1 MKKAS
6 KSCAALIMA
15 ALLAVLSIPFGMPA
29 NAASPETVIGVL
41 SDPHLYPEEM
51 IGDGYEALS
60 EGKANEAKPDLH
72 SEGVLLS
79 ALAALEE
86 QARTGGMKYLLIAG
100 DLTRDGEYQAHVKM
114 AKHLRDFEKRS
125 GVQVAVIPG
134 NHDINS
140 TGPRDY
146 SSGSPQKARACTPAE
161 FRKIYAKL
169 GYDLA
174 DSCYTPSKGQ
184 QGGGLSYAAN
194 LGGFRLL
201 ALDTCKYSPD
211 TVGHEGT
218 LAGGMIGNDQMTW
231 VLKELAAAKK
241 AGRPAIGMGHH
252 NLTEHL
258 GFEGGLG
265 SDFMLDDYREAR
277 EALADAGMHY
287 YFSGHVHIEEIGR
300 AVSDKGEVLYDIS
313 CSSLVMFPYTFR
325 VIKFSAGSGK
335 IIADVNTLPADQTL
349 PVTAEGVTYPQPY
362 WKTGFA
368 ASFWGED
375 SGLAGFAAEYINRVL
390 GRQLKRIGEAGGI
403 NAFLKAS
410 GTDIGAK
417 LREALGDGLA
427 IGDWNI
433 LSEKNLT
440 GLIEDLL
447 AQVDAL
453 YVNDSARLEALL
465 ENVLGKL
472 FKLRVSW
479 LPSTAFIDT
488 LGFGSRRRPG
498 TLEDFGNNALAYIFG
513 HTGDYTKDAF
523 FMDVVRRI
531 QSGALLNE
539 LLGSVVEILLEDV
552 IGGELWPALRF
563 NAKSIFAN
571 QLSKETV
578 GCLLDIVFGA
588 VRGVVSRSSV
598 IGLLRSLG
606 WQGLGAVTNPIV
618 GLVLP
623 ADMKDGLQ
631 TSLEKLVQEMV
642 LIREPDGDK
651 NSLLIY
657 DGPVKVEVGD
667 NRDYRAPFDIS
678 VQRAEDKTSAVV
690 TWYTKRSVAASDVAI
705 SPPDEGLAIKANT
718 EEELRTVNAI
728 DLGVA
733 MIGGEKLKA
742 TKHTVT
748 VAGLEPGKRYSVT
761 VGDAKRG
768 WLSGPFDIPKK

>member
-6 KSCAALIMA
+6 RSCVALILA
-15 ALLAVLSIPFGMPA
+15 ALLAVLSIPFGAPA
-29 NAASPETVIGVL
+29 AAASPETVIGVL

-51 IGDGYEALS
+51 IGGGYAALS
-60 EGKANEAKPDLH
+60 EGKANKAKPDLH

-86 QARTGGMKYLLIAG
+86 QAKTGGMKYLLIAG

-114 AKHLRDFEKRS
+114 AKHLRDFERRS

-134 NHDINS
+134 NHDVNS
-140 TGPRDY
+140 TGARDY
-146 SSGSPQKARACTPAE
+146 SSGTPQKARACTPAE
-161 FRKIYAKL
+161 FREIYAKL

-174 DSCYTPSKGQ
+174 DSRYTPPKGQ

-211 TVGHEGT
+211 TVGREGT
-218 LAGGMIGNDQMTW
+218 LAGGMIGEDQMAW
-231 VLKELAAAKK
+231 VLDELRAAKK

-265 SDFMLDDYREAR
+265 SDFMLDDFRERR

-325 VIKFSAGSGK
+325 AVKFSAGNGK
-335 IIADVNTLPADQTL
+335 VTADVNTLPVDQTL
-349 PVTAEGVTYPQPY
+349 PVTAAGVTYPQPY
-362 WKTGFA
+362 AKTGFA
-368 ASFWGED
+368 ASFWGEG

-417 LREALGDGLA
+417 LRETLGDGLA

-447 AQVDAL
+447 AQMDTL
-453 YVNDSARLEALL
+453 YVNDPARLEALL
-465 ENVLGKL
+465 ESVLGKL
-472 FKLRVSW
+472 LKLRVSW
-479 LPSTAFIDT
+479 LPSTAFIEP

-498 TLEDFGNNALAYIFG
+498 TLEDFGNSAIAYIFG
-513 HTGDYTKDAF
+513 HAGDYTKDAF
-523 FMDVVRRI
+523 FMDVVRRV

-552 IGGELWPALRF
+552 IGGELLSALRF
-563 NAKSIFAN
+563 NAKSVFAN

-578 GCLLDIVFGA
+578 GCLLDIVLGA
-588 VRGVVSRSSV
+588 VRGVVSRNSIV
-598 IGLLRSLG
+598 GLLRSLG
-606 WQGLGAVTNPIV
+606 WQGLGAVAKPIV

-623 ADMKDGLQ
+623 ADMKEGLQ

-642 LIREPDGDK
+642 LIRAPDGDK
-651 NSLLIY
+651 NSLLVY
-657 DGPVKVEVGD
+657 DGPVEVEIGD
-667 NRDYRAPFDIS
+667 NRDYRAPFNIS
-678 VQRAEDKTSAVV
+678 IQRSEDKTSAVITWHTKCSV
-690 TWYTKRSVAASDVAI
+690 TASDVMI
-705 SPPDEGLAIKANT
+705 SPQIEGLKIT
-718 EEELRTVNAI
+718 EETEKAIHTVNAI
-728 DLGVA
+728 DLGVTV
-733 MIGGEKLKA
+733 IGGEKLKA

-748 VAGLEPGKRYSVT
+748 IAGLEPGKGYSVT

-768 WLSGPFDIPKK
+768 WLSGPLNIPKK